1 MNRIS
6 RIAIAGAVLLTSSAT
21 LAADRTVTLTVDKMT
36 CASCPYIVKQAL
48 SRLSGVKRADVS
60 FEEKTATVTF
70 DDAVAN
76 VASLTKAT
84 GDVGFPSRLVE
95 K

>member
-1 MNRIS
+1 MNQLS
-6 RIAIAGAVLLTSSAT
+6 RIAITGAALLTSVVA
-21 LAADRTVTLTVDKMT
+21 LAADRTVTLAVEKMT

-48 SRLSGVKRADVS
+48 TRLSGVKRADVS
-60 FEEKTATVTF
+60 FEEMTAKVTF

-76 VASLTKAT
+76 VGGLTKAT
-84 GDVGFPSRLVE
+84 GDAGFPSRVIE

>member
-1 MNRIS
+1 MNRIAS
-6 RIAIAGAVLLTSSAT
+6 IAIAGAALLTSAT
-21 LAADRTVTLTVDKMT
+21 ALAADRTVTLAVDKMT
-36 CASCPYIVKQAL
+36 CVSCPYIVKQAL

-70 DDAVAN
+70 DDTIAN
-76 VASLTKAT
+76 VAGLTKAT
-84 GDVGFPSRLVE
+84 GDVGFPSRLAE

>member
-6 RIAIAGAVLLTSSAT
+6 WILIAGAALLTSAAAI
-21 LAADRTVTLTVDKMT
+21 AADRTVTLTVDKMT

-60 FEEKTATVTF
+60 FEAKTARVTF
-70 DDAVAN
+70 DDTVAN
-76 VASLTKAT
+76 VAALTKAT
-84 GDVGFPSRLVE
+84 DDVGFPSRLVE

>member
-1 MNRIS
+1 MNQLS
-6 RIAIAGAVLLTSSAT
+6 RIAITGAALLTSFVA
-21 LAADRTVTLTVDKMT
+21 LAADQTVTLAVDKMT

-48 SRLSGVKRADVS
+48 TRLSGVKRADVS
-60 FEEKTATVTF
+60 FEEKTAKVTF

-76 VASLTKAT
+76 VRGLTKAT
-84 GDVGFPSRLVE
+84 GDAGFPSHVIE